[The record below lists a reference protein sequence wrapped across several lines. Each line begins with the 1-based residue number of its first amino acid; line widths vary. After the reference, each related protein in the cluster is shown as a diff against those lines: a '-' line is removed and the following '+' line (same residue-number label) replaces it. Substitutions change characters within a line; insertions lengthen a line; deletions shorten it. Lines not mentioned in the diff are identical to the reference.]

1 MKYQLNIQLK
11 NFDLKH
17 AGTKAVTDCVQILNS
32 KGYTNIF
39 LSFNK
44 SPYLIGFSLIKVIAQ
59 LLTWIVLIEPNSLV
73 VAQYP
78 IIGINRFFKFFI
90 YILKAK
96 KCKVVCIV
104 HDLNSL
110 RYQESDQQV
119 SKEIAYLNAYDTVIS
134 HNNQMT
140 EWLKNKGLTTHVFPI
155 QIFDYLYQEEN
166 NYNRS
171 AAFSADKNE
180 IVFAGNLN
188 RGAFINQL
196 FELKELQFSLYGPTN
211 NSRKLAQ
218 QINVT
223 WKGTFEPE
231 LLITKLQGTFGL
243 IWDGDSIMDCV
254 GEYGNYI
261 CYNNPHKISLYFAAG
276 LPVIIP
282 QKAALSTFVE
292 RNNLG
297 ICINSLADMDKS
309 ISQITVEAY
318 DKMLKNIRILQQQ
331 LKHGYFFLTALKC
344 IEKEEYLLK
353 GFAQTTIANRG

>member
-17 AGTKAVTDCVQILNS
+17 AGTKAVTDCVQILSS
-32 KGYTNIF
+32 KGYKNIS

-44 SPYLIGFSLIKVIAQ
+44 THYFIGFSLIKIIAQ
-59 LLTWIVLIEPNSLV
+59 LLTWIVLIEPNSLIV
-73 VAQYP
+73 VQFP
-78 IIGINRFFKFFI
+78 IIGINRFFKLFI
-90 YILKAK
+90 QLLKAK

-110 RYQESDQQV
+110 RYQQSDQQV

-140 EWLKNKGLTTHVFPI
+140 GWLKNKGLTTHVFPI

-166 NYNRS
+166 NYDRS
-171 AAFSADKNE
+171 AAFFADKNE

-188 RGAFINQL
+188 RGAFIDQL
-196 FELKELQFSLYGPTN
+196 FQLKELQFSLYGPTN
-211 NSRKLAQ
+211 DSLKISK

-223 WKGTFEPE
+223 WKGAFEPE
-231 LLITKLQGTFGL
+231 LLITKLEGTFGL
-243 IWDGDSIMDCV
+243 IWDGDSINDCE

-282 QKAALSTFVE
+282 RKAALSTFVE
-292 RNNLG
+292 KNNLG
-297 ICINSLADMDKS
+297 ICINSLADIDKF
-309 ISQITVEAY
+309 IDQITVEAY
-318 DKMLKNIRILQQQ
+318 DKMLKNIEALKQQ
-331 LKHGYFFLTALKC
+331 LKHGCFFSTALNC
-344 IEKEEYLLK
+344 IEKEEYFLK
-353 GFAQTTIANRG
+353 EFAETTIENRG

>member
-17 AGTKAVTDCVQILNS
+17 AGTKAVTDCGQILS
-32 KGYTNIF
+32 SRGYTNIS

-44 SPYLIGFSLIKVIAQ
+44 SLYLIGFSLIKVTVQ
-59 LLTWIVLIEPNSLV
+59 LLTWILMIEPNSLV
-73 VAQYP
+73 VTQYP
-78 IIGINRFFKFFI
+78 IVGVNRFFKFFI
-90 YILKAK
+90 NLLKAK

-104 HDLNSL
+104 HDINSL
-110 RYQESDQQV
+110 RYQQSDQQV

-134 HNNQMT
+134 HNNKMT
-140 EWLKNKGLTTHVFPI
+140 DWLKNKGLATPVFPI
-155 QIFDYLYQEEN
+155 QIFDYLYQKEN

-171 AAFSADKNE
+171 AAFSANKNE

-188 RGAFINQL
+188 RGEFIDQL

-211 NSRKLAQ
+211 SSQKLAR
-218 QINVT
+218 QINIT

-243 IWDGDSIMDCV
+243 IWDGDSINDCV

-282 QKAALSTFVE
+282 KKAALSTFVE
-292 RNNLG
+292 KNSLG
-297 ICINSLADMDKS
+297 ICINSLAD
-309 ISQITVEAY
+309 IGECIGQITVEAY
-318 DKMLKNIRILQQQ
+318 DKMLKNIETLQQQ
-331 LKHGYFFLTALKC
+331 LKHGYFFSTVLNC
-344 IEKEEYLLK
+344 IEKEECFLK